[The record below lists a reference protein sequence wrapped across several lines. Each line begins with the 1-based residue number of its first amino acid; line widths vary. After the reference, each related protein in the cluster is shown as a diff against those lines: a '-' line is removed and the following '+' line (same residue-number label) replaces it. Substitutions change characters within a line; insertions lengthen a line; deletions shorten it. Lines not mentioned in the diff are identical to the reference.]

1 MPYPTFPPF
10 CFVCWSITAVWFA
23 LLSLS
28 SSVSQALDAEFA
40 ILPAP
45 IQLTPLQP
53 EQQISLRRLLDGA
66 SYSEDLLSATS
77 GLDGLEIR
85 LGNPEIVEWFRD
97 QGGTYKLRAKG
108 SGETEIIVSWKTA
121 GGDRAQARAVVRC
134 VEIEQEPVW
143 EFQNHVQAILARSG
157 CNMGACHGALSGKGG
172 FRLSLRGYD
181 SETDHFNIT
190 RQDLGRRIELSDPTM
205 SLLLAKPS
213 GRIEHRGGL
222 RLKPDSKDYEILM
235 QWIAAGA
242 RGPSP
247 EAPKLQSIE
256 VLPGSTELKKGTSEQ
271 LVVQAT
277 YSNGRIED
285 VTRWAKFSSSDESI
299 ALVNEHGTVDII
311 GPGEGAVVAWFASRI
326 ALARI
331 RVPFIDTTEERPTLA
346 EIQKRMGNSNPIDEW
361 TTQQWVA
368 LGLVPS
374 DRCTDEEFIRRT
386 SLDATGT
393 LPTPEQVDAFLAD
406 TSPDKRA
413 QWIDR
418 LLSSPEFVDY
428 WAYRWSDLLMLNS
441 NLLRTDGVRAY
452 YQWIRQQVERN
463 TRWDDFARE
472 ILTARGEALE
482 NGATNFYAINQD
494 PESMTENACQAFMGL
509 SIGCAKCHNHP
520 LEKWT
525 NDQYY
530 AMANLFARV
539 RAKGWGGEVRDG
551 DASRTVVVADRGD
564 LIQPL
569 RGKPQPPAPLDA
581 PSIDIESP
589 EDRRVVL
596 ADWMTSPDNPYF
608 TRAIVNRVWA
618 AYLGVGLVNPV
629 DDLRASNPA
638 SNPALM
644 DYLCRHLIEQDY
656 DLKTLMRHIMNSE
669 TYQRSSQP
677 IAGNADD
684 RKYFTRYYPK
694 RLMAEVIH
702 DAIASVTG
710 IPTEFTKVSF
720 LGGDKRD
727 TKFYPKGTRA
737 LQLFDSSVDSNFLRT
752 FGRNQRRITCECE
765 RSDEPSVI
773 QVLNLSNGDT
783 LNSKLHSQESIVER
797 WLETYKEDPVG
808 LIRAAT
814 LRTLSRYP
822 TDAEIEQL
830 TKELQDREADPRI
843 VLEDLLWSLM
853 SSKEFLFNH

>member
-1 MPYPTFPPF
+1 MFRSTICSAF
-10 CFVCWSITAVWFA
+10 CFLA
-23 LLSLS
+23 LASLGLAS
-28 SSVSQALDAEFA
+28 EPEIA
-40 ILPAP
+40 IFPKE
-45 IQLTPLQP
+45 IQLTPFQT
-53 EQQISLRRLLDGA
+53 EQQISVRRRLEGG
-66 SYSEDLLSATS
+66 SFSEDLLRSQADQENVT
-77 GLDGLEIR
+77 LEI
-85 LGNPEIVEWFRD
+85 GNPAIAEWIRD
-97 QGGTYKLRAKG
+97 EQGTHRLRAVC
-108 SGETEIIVSWKTA
+108 SGDTELVLVWKTA
-121 GGDRAQARAVVRC
+121 NGLRQEVRASVRC
-134 VEIEQEPVW
+134 VNIEKAATW
-143 EFQNHVQAILARSG
+143 EFGNHVQSILARNG
-157 CNMGACHGALSGKGG
+157 CNMGACHGALAGKGG

-181 SETDHFNIT
+181 AETDHFNIT
-190 RQDLGRRIELSDPTM
+190 RQDLGRRIELSDPAM

-213 GRIEHRGGL
+213 GKIEHRGGL
-222 RLKPDSKDYEILM
+222 RLPPDSKDYEILS

-242 RGPSP
+242 TGPRL
-247 EAPKLQSIE
+247 EDPKLESIE

-271 LVVQAT
+271 LVVQARYT
-277 YSNGRIED
+277 NGRVED
-285 VTRWAKFSSSDESI
+285 VTRWAKFNSSDESI
-299 ALVNEHGTVDII
+299 ALVNEHGKVDII
-311 GPGEGAVVAWFASRI
+311 GPGEGAVVAWFASRV

-331 RVPFIDTTEERPTLA
+331 RVPFVESSQDRPALA
-346 EIQKRMGNSNPIDEW
+346 AIQNQLGNANPIDDLAAR
-361 TTQQWVA
+361 QWYA
-368 LGLVPS
+368 LGLAPS
-374 DRCTDEEFIRRT
+374 DRCSDAEFIRRS

-393 LPTPEQVDAFLAD
+393 LPTPEQVETFLTD
-406 TSPDKRA
+406 TAPDKRA
-413 QWIDR
+413 RWIEH
-418 LLSSPEFVDY
+418 LLASPEFVDY
-428 WAYRWSDLLMLNS
+428 WTYRWSDMLMLNS
-441 NLLRTDGVRAY
+441 NLLPAEGIRAY
-452 YQWIRQQVERN
+452 YSWIRQHVERN
-463 TRWDDFARE
+463 TRWDAMVRE
-472 ILTARGEALE
+472 ILTARGESLE

-494 PESMTENACQAFMGL
+494 PESMTENACQAFLAL

-551 DASRTVVVADRGD
+551 GPARTLYVADRGD

-581 PSIDIESP
+581 PPIDIHSP
-589 EDRRVVL
+589 MDRRIVL
-596 ADWMTSPDNPYF
+596 ADWMTSPNNPYV

-618 AYLGVGLVNPV
+618 AYFGIGLVNPV

-644 DYLCRHLIEQDY
+644 DYLCRYLIEQEY

-669 TYQRSSQP
+669 TYQRSSRP
-677 IAGNADD
+677 IPGNADET
-684 RKYFTRYYPK
+684 KYFTRYYPK

-702 DAIASVTG
+702 DAIATVTG
-710 IPTEFTKVSF
+710 VPTEFTKVSF

-737 LQLFDSSVDSNFLRT
+737 LQLFDSSVENSFLKT

-783 LNSKLHSQESIVER
+783 LNNKLVSSESIVER
-797 WLETYKEDPVG
+797 WLETYKEDPSG
-808 LIRAAT
+808 LVRAAT
-814 LRTLSRYP
+814 LRTLSRFP
-822 TDAEIEQL
+822 TDAETARLIE
-830 TKELQDREADPRI
+830 ELRAPDSDRRV